1 MLVRELVDKE
11 EMLKYLPVLNEL
23 YPSLTAEEYSREL
36 DEMLPCRYGQVAA
49 FEEDECVAICGF
61 WIGNKLWIGKY
72 LELDNIVVRESHRSQ
87 GVGKLMF
94 DFLERKAF
102 EQQCK
107 MLSLDSYTSNF
118 KAHKFFYNEG
128 YAPKG
133 FHFVKLLDKNAIR

>member
-1 MLVRELVDKE
+1 
-11 EMLKYLPVLNEL
+11 
-23 YPSLTAEEYSREL
+23 
-36 DEMLPCRYGQVAA
+36 
-49 FEEDECVAICGF
+49 
-61 WIGNKLWIGKY
+61 
-72 LELDNIVVRESHRSQ
+72 LELDNIVVSESHRSQ

-133 FHFVKLLDKNAIR
+133 FHFVKLLDKDAIR

>member
-11 EMLKYLPVLNEL
+11 EMLSYLPVLNEL

-36 DEMLPCRYGQVAA
+36 DEMLPCRYGQVAV
-49 FEEDECVAICGF
+49 FEEEECIAICGF

-72 LELDNIVVRESHRSQ
+72 LELDNIVVRASHRSQ

-94 DFLERKAF
+94 DFLERKAV

-133 FHFVKLLDKNAIR
+133 FHFVKLLDKDAVR

>member
-11 EMLKYLPVLNEL
+11 EMLKYLPVLKEL

-133 FHFVKLLDKNAIR
+133 FHFVKLLDKDAIR

>member
-11 EMLKYLPVLNEL
+11 EMLSYLPVLNEL

-72 LELDNIVVRESHRSQ
+72 LELDNIVVRASHRSQ

-94 DFLERKAF
+94 DFLERKAV

-128 YAPKG
+128 FAPKG
-133 FHFVKLLDKNAIR
+133 FHFVKLLDKDAIR

>member
-11 EMLKYLPVLNEL
+11 EMLSFLPVLNEL

-72 LELDNIVVRESHRSQ
+72 LELDNIVVRASHRSQ

-94 DFLERKAF
+94 DFLERKAV

-133 FHFVKLLDKNAIR
+133 FHFVKLLDKDAVR

>member
-11 EMLKYLPVLNEL
+11 EMLSFLPVLNEL

-72 LELDNIVVRESHRSQ
+72 LELDNIVVRASHRSQ

-94 DFLERKAF
+94 DFLERKAV

-133 FHFVKLLDKNAIR
+133 FHFVKLLDKDAIR